1 MAHAFP
7 YEFEPQERGGG
18 LVQFIDVPEAHT
30 FGLTEA
36 DAGGDNALDCLI
48 AALGGYIKLVAR
60 SRPRARHAAKLAL
73 CGGSWGS

>member
-1 MAHAFP
+1 VRHAMTHAFP
-7 YEFEPQERGGG
+7 YRC
-18 LVQFIDVPEAHT
+18 D
-30 FGLTEA
+30 A
-36 DAGGDNALDCLI
+36 DAGGEQALDCLI